1 MAEKLV
7 GTPLHSNRKRIGIIL
22 LFVLLL
28 GISVILSIIT
38 GTIELEF
45 SDIVDIFRGNGSEL
59 TIYKVIQNIRIP
71 RILTGM
77 LVGMNLAIAGALLQ
91 GILRNPLAAPH
102 IIGVNSGA
110 AFMAV
115 VVMVLFPKMINI
127 LPLAAFVGALGATM
141 LVYSLTYFSKGN
153 VTTNII
159 LGGVAISALLGALTS
174 SIMLI
179 FSDELEV
186 TYTWLLGSLSGRS
199 WTYFFTIL
207 PYSLIGITLAV
218 LLSPK
223 VNLFNLGEEVSR
235 SLGLEV
241 KLYRAFIIVT
251 AAILAGSAVSVSGTI
266 GFIGLISPHLA
277 RMLVGNDY
285 RYLIILS
292 SFIGAFLLITADLLA
307 RTIFQPVELPVG
319 LFTAALGA
327 PFFFYLIYRKKDRTI
342 LD

>member
-1 MAEKLV
+1 MAEKNANV
-7 GTPLHSNRKRIGIIL
+7 IAHNNRRRIGIIL
-22 LFVLLL
+22 LFTLLL
-28 GISVILSIIT
+28 GISVVLSIIN
-38 GTIELEF
+38 GTTTLEF
-45 SDIVDIFRGNGSEL
+45 QNVVDIIRGNGDEL
-59 TIYKVIQNIRIP
+59 IIYQIIQNIRLP

-115 VVMVLFPKMINI
+115 VVMVLAPHMINM
-127 LPLAAFVGALGATM
+127 LPLAAFLGALGATL
-141 LVYSLTYFSKGN
+141 LVYSLTYFGKGN

-159 LGGVAISALLGALTS
+159 LGGVAISALLSAFTS
-174 SIMLI
+174 AIMLI

-199 WTYFFTIL
+199 WDYFFTIL
-207 PYSLIGITLAV
+207 PYSAAGIVLAV

-223 VNLFNLGEEVSR
+223 VNLFNLGDEVSR

-241 KLYRAFIIVT
+241 KLYRAFIIIT
-251 AAILAGSAVSVSGTI
+251 AAVLAGSAVSVSGTI
-266 GFIGLISPHLA
+266 GFIGLIAPHLS

-285 RYLIILS
+285 RFLVILS
-292 SFIGAFLLITADLLA
+292 SIIGALLLITADLLA
-307 RTIFQPVELPVG
+307 RTVFQPVELPVG

-327 PFFFYLIYRKKDRTI
+327 PFFFYLIYRNKNKTVPD
-342 LD
+342 

>member
-7 GTPLHSNRKRIGIIL
+7 GTPLHSNRKRMGIIL
-22 LFVLLL
+22 LFVLL

-59 TIYKVIQNIRIP
+59 TIYKVIQNIHP
-71 RILTGM
+71 GFLPACLGYEP
-77 LVGMNLAIAGALLQ
+77 AIAGALLQ

-199 WTYFFTIL
+199 WSYFFTIL

-285 RYLIILS
+285 R
-292 SFIGAFLLITADLLA
+292 
-307 RTIFQPVELPVG
+307 
-319 LFTAALGA
+319 
-327 PFFFYLIYRKKDRTI
+327 
-342 LD
+342 